1 MSPFSEKIINESSVS
16 SQPGTGAVPYSVY
29 RNTPEEF
36 IQKIQNMLK
45 RLMLLFFLL
54 LSALYGG
61 AQEKRDS
68 VYEFR
73 FVPQKDMFFVPY
85 GNNRAEL
92 ERLSALIA
100 HYKEAVTNGRMPLF
114 VDGYC
119 RSMSGEAENRAV
131 ARTRANRLKS
141 ELILHQGLTEKCFVT
156 HNHADKGDWVTVR
169 VVLPNDTETAVT
181 DAESEKATVVVT
193 EKTAPEAEN
202 VTVATVTEAGT
213 VVENQI
219 RKNNDAGTGDS
230 AASAA
235 SDLQSDAPKYQD
247 LQSAFSLRANLLR
260 WATLTPDLGIE
271 WRINR
276 HIGILVNGSWT
287 SWSWD
292 NKNRRYA
299 IWKVSPEVRYYIGK
313 EKRGFLGAMYH
324 TGEFNYK
331 LGDTGKQGDYQGGGI
346 TGGYELQLNRSLSLD
361 FHAAVGYTR
370 AEYDKYTVTDGIRVR
385 QGSADKNY
393 WGINQLGVTLV
404 WKFN

>member
-1 MSPFSEKIINESSVS
+1 MSPFSERIINESSVS
-16 SQPGTGAVPYSVY
+16 SQPGIGVALYSPY

-54 LSALYGG
+54 LPALYGG

-68 VYEFR
+68 VYELR

-100 HYKEAVTNGRMPLF
+100 RYKEAITNGRMPLF

-119 RSMSGEAENRAV
+119 HSMPGEAENRTV

-169 VVLPNDTETAVT
+169 VALPNDTETAVT
-181 DAESEKATVVVT
+181 DAEGEKVPVVVT

-219 RKNNDAGTGDS
+219 RKNDDAGTGDAGKS
-230 AASAA
+230 I
-235 SDLQSDAPKYQD
+235 Y
-247 LQSAFSLRANLLR
+247 AFALRANLLR

-276 HIGILVNGSWT
+276 HVGILVNGSWT

-324 TGEFNYK
+324 AGEFNYK

-346 TGGYELQLNRSLSLD
+346 TGGYMLPLNRSLSLD

>member
-1 MSPFSEKIINESSVS
+1 MNKSSVS
-16 SQPGTGAVPYSVY
+16 SQPGTGTTPYSVY

-54 LSALYGG
+54 LPALYAG

-100 HYKEAVTNGRMPLF
+100 RYKEAVTNGRMPLF

-119 RSMSGEAENRAV
+119 HSMPGEAENRAV

-181 DAESEKATVVVT
+181 DAGSEKATAVVT
-193 EKTAPEAEN
+193 ETVAPEAES
-202 VTVATVTEAGT
+202 ATVTTITEAGT
-213 VVENQI
+213 VVENQKK
-219 RKNNDAGTGDS
+219 KNDDAGRDNAEKS
-230 AASAA
+230 I
-235 SDLQSDAPKYQD
+235 Y
-247 LQSAFSLRANLLR
+247 AFALRANLLR

-276 HIGILVNGSWT
+276 HVGILVNGSWT

-299 IWKVSPEVRYYIGK
+299 MWKVSPEVRYYIGK

-331 LGDTGKQGDYQGGGI
+331 LGDMGKQGDYQGGGI
-346 TGGYELQLNRSLSLD
+346 TGGYMLPLNRSLGLD

-370 AEYDKYTVTDGIRVR
+370 AEYDKYTVTDGVRVR
-385 QGSADKNY
+385 QGSDSKNY

>member
-1 MSPFSEKIINESSVS
+1 
-16 SQPGTGAVPYSVY
+16 
-29 RNTPEEF
+29 
-36 IQKIQNMLK
+36 MLK

-54 LSALYGG
+54 LPALYGG

-68 VYEFR
+68 VYELR

-100 HYKEAVTNGRMPLF
+100 RYKEAITNGRMPLF

-119 RSMSGEAENRAV
+119 HSMPGEAENRTV

-169 VVLPNDTETAVT
+169 VALPNDTETAVT
-181 DAESEKATVVVT
+181 DAEGEKVPVVVT

-219 RKNNDAGTGDS
+219 RKNDDAGTGDAGKS
-230 AASAA
+230 I
-235 SDLQSDAPKYQD
+235 Y
-247 LQSAFSLRANLLR
+247 AFALRANLLR

-276 HIGILVNGSWT
+276 HVGILVNGSWT

-346 TGGYELQLNRSLSLD
+346 TGGYMLPLNRSLSLD

-393 WGINQLGVTLV
+393 WGINQLGITLV

>member
-1 MSPFSEKIINESSVS
+1 MFPFLVKMTNGDSVS
-16 SQPGTGAVPYSVY
+16 SRSGTGADLCSVY
-29 RNTPEEF
+29 RNHPEEF

-45 RLMLLFFLL
+45 RLMLLSFFL
-54 LSALYGG
+54 LSALYAG

-100 HYKEAVTNGRMPLF
+100 RYKDAITNGRMPLF

-119 RSMSGEAENRAV
+119 HSMPGEAENRAV
-131 ARTRANRLKS
+131 ARIRSNRVKS
-141 ELILHQGLTEKCFVT
+141 ELILHLGLTEECFVT
-156 HNHADKGDWVTVR
+156 HNHAGKGDWVTVR
-169 VVLPNDTETAVT
+169 VVLPDDTKTAAT
-181 DAESEKATVVVT
+181 DEGSEKAKAAVT
-193 EKTAPEAEN
+193 EKAAPEAESG
-202 VTVATVTEAGT
+202 TVTPVTETGATAENRIKANDDAEAD
-213 VVENQI
+213 
-219 RKNNDAGTGDS
+219 DAGKS
-230 AASAA
+230 VH
-235 SDLQSDAPKYQD
+235 
-247 LQSAFSLRANLLR
+247 AFALRANLLR

-276 HIGILVNGSWT
+276 QVGVLVGGSWT

-299 IWKVSPEVRYYIGK
+299 MWKVSPEVRYYIGK

-324 TGEFNYK
+324 IGEFNYK
-331 LGDTGKQGDYQGGGI
+331 LGGTGKQGDYQGGGI
-346 TGGYELQLNRSLSLD
+346 TGGYQLPLNPSLSLD
-361 FHAAVGYTR
+361 FHAALGYTR
-370 AEYDKYTVTDGIRVR
+370 AEYDRYTVTEGVRVR
-385 QGSADKNY
+385 GGSAGKDY